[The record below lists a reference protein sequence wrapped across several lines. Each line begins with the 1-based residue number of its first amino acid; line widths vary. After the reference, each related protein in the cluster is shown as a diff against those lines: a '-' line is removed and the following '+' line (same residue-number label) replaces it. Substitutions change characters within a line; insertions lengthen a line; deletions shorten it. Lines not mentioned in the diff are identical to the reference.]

1 MSSEGTSGAA
11 LASEPHLRSRKG
23 CPGTPGLRWSLSQRR
38 DWDMPRARWG
48 QWCARRAPVQEG
60 QQRLS
65 SEACP
70 DAGSPHPAHPR
81 LPSNPDPHILQVG
94 PSIPPCSACSSLP
107 TPLSLLIPFAAPSR
121 GLLQAA
127 TEFIVL
133 NFGIK
138 KEEKLK
144 KTKFHQVSF
153 VL

>member
-1 MSSEGTSGAA
+1 
-11 LASEPHLRSRKG
+11 
-23 CPGTPGLRWSLSQRR
+23 
-38 DWDMPRARWG
+38 MPRARWG
-48 QWCARRAPVQEG
+48 QWCAKRAPVQEG

-65 SEACP
+65 LGMAQ
-70 DAGSPHPAHPR
+70 R
-81 LPSNPDPHILQVG
+81 LVLLQGHHILPILG
-94 PSIPPCSACSSLP
+94 CPPILILIFCRWGHPSPCSACSSLP